1 MKIEYFKIKSF
12 GSADN
17 VRVEPGDV
25 SAFTGSSGLGLATLT
40 AFELFIFYGVKECAA
55 ELKPYLDSAKG
66 PVAGGFAVVS
76 DGDRRYIV
84 AREYLNGEERLLVK
98 DADTDIEIKLPG
110 SAGEFFFSRT
120 AAEFMEGPEGAPADI
135 SDILK
140 TTTIRLDSTGQTKA
154 NEILA
159 LRERLDSLG
168 RKQML
173 LGAESMVARGVNPAE
188 RLRKARKV
196 QKELLECDESIREL
210 DSSGDGSSEKP
221 LAMKKRYYI
230 IVLAAGGVVFLL
242 GVLMFLL
249 MGSINM
255 DKAKAFFISLGLM
268 GVGLTVLLWV
278 LFFKIIEKLVMK
290 NVKASGEEL
299 AARRDELSEKLD
311 ILLEG
316 SDFEGLEKQAKQSE
330 SVSTVRPAEEIER
343 ELEQVCREMDEV
355 RKLLNEKL
363 AE

>member
-12 GSADN
+12 GNADN
-17 VRVEPGDV
+17 VKVEPGDA
-25 SAFTGSSGLGLATLT
+25 SALAGRSGLGLATLT
-40 AFELFIFYGVKECAA
+40 AFELFIFYGVKECGP
-55 ELKPYLDSAKG
+55 EVRPYLDSAKG
-66 PVAGGFAVVS
+66 PVAGGYAVVS
-76 DGDRRYIV
+76 DADRRYVV

-98 DADTDIEIKLPG
+98 DDDTDIEIKLPG

-120 AAEFMEGPEGAPADI
+120 AAEFMEGSEGAPADI
-135 SDILK
+135 SDLLK
-140 TTTIRLDSTGQTKA
+140 TTRISIDSTEKIKA

-168 RKQML
+168 RKQMR
-173 LGAESMVARGVNPAE
+173 LGAESMAARGVNSAE
-188 RLRKARKV
+188 RLRRARQV
-196 QKELLECDESIREL
+196 QKELLECDESLREL
-210 DSSGDGSSEKP
+210 DGSGEKP
-221 LAMKKRYYI
+221 RAMKKKYFI
-230 IVLAAGGVVFLL
+230 AALAAGGVIFLL
-242 GVLMFLL
+242 GALMFLL

-268 GVGLTVLLWV
+268 GVGMTVLLWV

-290 NVKASGEEL
+290 DVPASGEEL
-299 AARRDELSEKLD
+299 AARRDALSEKLD

-316 SDFEGLEKQAKQSE
+316 SDFEALEKQAKQSE
-330 SVSTVRPAEEIER
+330 GVSTARPADEIER
-343 ELEQVCREMDEV
+343 DLEQVNREIEEV